1 METLTKMAFRGCGQ
15 MEADDMSVNS
25 RAKSRDRV
33 SLILNYGLV
42 GITEANQLEVI
53 AQAVVPIF
61 GWEGHISGYYAARA
75 EAA

>member
-1 METLTKMAFRGCGQ
+1 MAFRGCGQ

-25 RAKSRDRV
+25 QAKPRDRV

-53 AQAVVPIF
+53 AQAVVPLF